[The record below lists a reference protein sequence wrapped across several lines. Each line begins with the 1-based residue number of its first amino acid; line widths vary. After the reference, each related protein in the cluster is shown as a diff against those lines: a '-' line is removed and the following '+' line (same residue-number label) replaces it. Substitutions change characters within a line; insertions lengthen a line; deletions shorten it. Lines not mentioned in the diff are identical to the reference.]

1 MFLRYLANTV
11 ENNTGVLSTGE
22 ELLIARTRTHT
33 HAHARTR
40 THAHTHTQT
49 KTYKKTNKTKR
60 IVHKIFLPFSKVEL
74 RCSIAFSDS
83 VIDKQ

>member
-11 ENNTGVLSTGE
+11 ENNTGVFSTGE
-22 ELLIARTRTHT
+22 ELLIARTRMH
-33 HAHARTR
+33 

-60 IVHKIFLPFSKVEL
+60 IVHQPYFTEAQKNL

-83 VIDKQ
+83 VVDEQ

>member
-1 MFLRYLANTV
+1 MFFRYLANTV
-11 ENNTGVLSTGE
+11 ENNTGVFSTGE
-22 ELLIARTRTHT
+22 ELLIARTRTH
-33 HAHARTR
+33 

-60 IVHKIFLPFSKVEL
+60 IVHQPYFTEAQKNL

-83 VIDKQ
+83 VVDE

>member
-11 ENNTGVLSTGE
+11 ENNTGVFSTGE
-22 ELLIARTRTHT
+22 ELLIARTRTH
-33 HAHARTR
+33 

-49 KTYKKTNKTKR
+49 KTYKKTNKTKG
-60 IVHKIFLPFSKVEL
+60 IVHKIFLRFSKVEL

>member
-11 ENNTGVLSTGE
+11 ENSTGVFSTGE
-22 ELLIARTRTHT
+22 ELLIARTRTH
-33 HAHARTR
+33 

-60 IVHKIFLPFSKVEL
+60 IVHKIFLRFSKVEL

-83 VIDKQ
+83 VIDEQ

>member
-1 MFLRYLANTV
+1 MFLHYLANTV
-11 ENNTGVLSTGE
+11 ENNTGVFSTGE

-33 HAHARTR
+33 HAHART
-40 THAHTHTQT
+40 HTHTQT

-60 IVHKIFLPFSKVEL
+60 IVHKIFLRFSKVEL

>member
-11 ENNTGVLSTGE
+11 ENSTGVFSTGE
-22 ELLIARTRTHT
+22 ELLIARTRTH
-33 HAHARTR
+33 

-60 IVHKIFLPFSKVEL
+60 IVHQPHFTEAQKNL

-83 VIDKQ
+83 VVDE

>member
-1 MFLRYLANTV
+1 MLLRYLANTV
-11 ENNTGVLSTGE
+11 ENNTGVFSTGE

-33 HAHARTR
+33 HAHARTH
-40 THAHTHTQT
+40 THAQT

-60 IVHKIFLPFSKVEL
+60 IVHKIFLRFSKVEL

>member
-11 ENNTGVLSTGE
+11 ENNTGVFSTGE

-33 HAHARTR
+33 HAR
-40 THAHTHTQT
+40 THTQT

-60 IVHKIFLPFSKVEL
+60 IVYKIFLRFSKVEL

>member
-11 ENNTGVLSTGE
+11 ENNTGVFSTGE

-33 HAHARTR
+33 HAH
-40 THAHTHTQT
+40 THTNK

-60 IVHKIFLPFSKVEL
+60 IVHKIFLRFSKVEL

-83 VIDKQ
+83 VIDEQ

>member
-11 ENNTGVLSTGE
+11 ENNTGVFSTGE
-22 ELLIARTRTHT
+22 ELLIARTRTH
-33 HAHARTR
+33 

-60 IVHKIFLPFSKVEL
+60 IVHKIFLRFSKVEL